1 MRLIKLKAISL
12 EMQTNA
18 MHISYATAYSNAL
31 FLIQFQP
38 KINRALGIIFATFGL
53 ISEPVTWYDEIKQS
67 C

>member
-1 MRLIKLKAISL
+1 
-12 EMQTNA
+12 MQTNA